1 MKDAKIAVINKIAVI
16 KEGAERVRLIYRRY
30 MTISLAFLA
39 PALVEAAVGVGSPA
53 GLNRET
59 S

>member
-1 MKDAKIAVINKIAVI
+1 MKDGKIAVI
-16 KEGAERVRLIYRRY
+16 KEEAERVRLIYRRY